1 MRKDILSLLCA
12 WLFTIVVSAQKQVT
26 IDGSIPKLPDGTV
39 VLVNN
44 YAVYGHTKVDEALD
58 KCAIKNGKFS
68 LKFTIKE
75 PRQVV
80 VWVERPHS
88 NRPIVV
94 VPGDK
99 VTINADKPH
108 MLFQADVVG
117 AKMDEA
123 FSKIRELP
131 YKKDRPQNDTGF
143 RNKLACGHSFTCNK
157 KHGRLRPGEKKPD
170 LKSSRADSVN
180 REGLPAMKT
189 GCPRL

>member
-131 YKKDRPQNDTGF
+131 TR
-143 RNKLACGHSFTCNK
+143 RIVHRMS
-157 KHGRLRPGEKKPD
+157 LRP
-170 LKSSRADSVN
+170 
-180 REGLPAMKT
+180 T
-189 GCPRL
+189 I